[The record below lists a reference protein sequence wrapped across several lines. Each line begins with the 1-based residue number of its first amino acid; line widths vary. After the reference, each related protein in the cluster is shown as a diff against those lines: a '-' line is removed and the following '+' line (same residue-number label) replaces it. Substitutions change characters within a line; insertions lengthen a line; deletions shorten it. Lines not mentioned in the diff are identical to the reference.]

1 MASDKIR
8 LLEDASFNEFI
19 AGATVPVLVDF
30 WAEWCGPCKM
40 ITPVLEEV
48 AADYEDKVIIA
59 KVNVD
64 QNKGT
69 PGALGINSIPTLI
82 VFNKGKEVERSIGFK
97 TKKELKALL
106 DKYL

>member
-8 LLEDASFNEFI
+8 VLEDASFNEFI
-19 AGATVPVLVDF
+19 TGTTVPVLVDF

-40 ITPVLEEV
+40 IAPVLEEV
-48 AADYEDKVIIA
+48 AADYEDKVIVA

-69 PGALGINSIPTLI
+69 PGALRINSIPTLI
-82 VFNKGKEVERSIGFK
+82 IFKDGKEVERSIGFK
-97 TKKELKALL
+97 TKKELKTLI

>member
-8 LLEDASFNEFI
+8 VLDDASFNDFI
-19 AGATVPVLVDF
+19 TGATAPVLVDF

-40 ITPVLEEV
+40 IAPVLEEV
-48 AADYEDKVIIA
+48 AADYEGKVIVA

-82 VFNKGKEVERSIGFK
+82 IFKGGKEAERSIGFK
-97 TKKELKALL
+97 TKKELKALV